1 MLMLVFDITPAVP
14 SQNKI
19 EISGAIKNIGYYC
32 WKNSVSYFSFYLND
46 STRSLLKLV
55 DGGVFLFLFLFFF
68 FFSLFGF
75 YDQHFT
81 KSENGSKGLF
91 HFLIF

>member
-1 MLMLVFDITPAVP
+1 MLVFDITPAVP
-14 SQNKI
+14 RQNKI

-68 FFSLFGF
+68 FFHYLVFMINISQRVKMVAKAFF
-75 YDQHFT
+75 
-81 KSENGSKGLF
+81 
-91 HFLIF
+91 IF